1 MPRDLGKSS
10 SVSAAE
16 CIETLGLVTGK
27 PKYPQK
33 TKNHHKL
40 LILIYF
46 LGLPVTHPNVSIH
59 SAAETLLLFTES
71 LREPVI
77 PHSKYNHCIE
87 CSGNYL
93 QCRQIVSQLPLHH
106 REVFNYVC
114 EFLREV
120 LRYSA
125 QNSSDPKILATLFA
139 SIMLR
144 DPVNLG
150 VGIKARAQQQ
160 LLENKKAR
168 FVYHFLVNET
178 NIVPSE

>member
-1 MPRDLGKSS
+1 M
-10 SVSAAE
+10 V
-16 CIETLGLVTGK
+16 
-27 PKYPQK
+27 
-33 TKNHHKL
+33 
-40 LILIYF
+40 ILNF
-46 LGLPVTHPNVSIH
+46 SFPFS
-59 SAAETLLLFTES
+59 
-71 LREPVI
+71 
-77 PHSKYNHCIE
+77 E